1 MEVLFMRTIIVAMAA
16 CISLCGLVIPSE
28 EQAEAQKLQFRY
40 EQGAKYRIVT
50 EVIEDIFINGA
61 LSHRSNILN
70 KVSVETAE
78 VKGGSGRLSCEFQ
91 TSDSIQGRYNSY
103 ILRED
108 YPSDFWR
115 DERGIFTIDPKYF
128 MPVVRNVPRFP
139 AHAVKPGDSWTG
151 DAEEVHDFRRG
162 YGIPEAFH
170 FPVKVNYTYLRDE
183 VKEGVKTAVLKV
195 EYVTFHQVKYGA
207 VPARPVPAKI
217 TGTSEQTFWWDIAAG
232 QFHSYHEDFD
242 YIFFLS
248 NASHVE
254 YRGTAD
260 GRLLKS
266 EVLQRD
272 KVADDLNKKIK
283 EDKIADTTARKDKN
297 GVTIVMENVQFP
309 PNSPE
314 LTGTEKEKLT
324 RIAKLLKQYQE
335 RDLLITGH
343 TARVG
348 DEQTSQALSEQ
359 RAMAVSDF
367 LIENGARKK
376 NQVMTQG
383 KGSREPAADNA
394 TEAGRKRNRRVEIT
408 ILEN

>member
-1 MEVLFMRTIIVAMAA
+1 MRRSIGTMVA
-16 CISLCGLVIPSE
+16 CIFLFGPHLE
-28 EQAEAQKLQFRY
+28 ADEQAAAQKLRFRY
-40 EQGAKYRIVT
+40 EPGAKYRIIT
-50 EVIEDIFINGA
+50 EVNENIFINGA
-61 LSHRSNILN
+61 LSHKSNILN
-70 KVSVETAE
+70 RVSVETAE
-78 VKGGSGRLSCEFQ
+78 AKGGSGRLSCEFQ
-91 TSDSIQGRYNSY
+91 TSDSIQGRYKSY

-108 YPSDFWR
+108 YRSVFWR
-115 DERGIFTIDPKYF
+115 DELGVFTIDQKYF
-128 MPVVRNVPRFP
+128 MPVVRNVPQFP
-139 AHAVKPGDSWTG
+139 ARAVRPGDTWTG
-151 DAEEVHDFRRG
+151 EAEEVHDFRRG

-195 EYVTFHQVKYGA
+195 EYVTFHQVTYSTA
-207 VPARPVPAKI
+207 PARPLPTKI
-217 TGTSEQTFWWDIAAG
+217 TGTSVQIFWWDTAAG

-254 YRGTAD
+254 YQGTAD
-260 GRLLKS
+260 GRLLRS
-266 EVLQRD
+266 AVLERD

-283 EDKIADTTARKDKN
+283 EDKIADTAARKDKN

-314 LTGTEKEKLT
+314 LTEAEKEKLS
-324 RIAKLLKQYQE
+324 RIAKLLKQFPD

-348 DEQTSQALSEQ
+348 DEQTSQVLSEQ

-367 LIENGARKK
+367 LITNGACKK
-376 NQVMTQG
+376 TQVMTQG
-383 KGSREPAADNA
+383 KGSREPAAENA

>member
-1 MEVLFMRTIIVAMAA
+1 MAVMPMKLIIATITA
-16 CISLCGLVIPSE
+16 CISLCGPVFAE
-28 EQAEAQKLQFRY
+28 DDQAAAKKLRFRY
-40 EQGAKYRIVT
+40 EAGAKYRIIT
-50 EVIEDIFINGA
+50 EVNEDVLLNGA
-61 LSHRSNILN
+61 FSHRSNILN
-70 KVSVETAE
+70 KVAVETAE

-91 TSDSIQGRYNSY
+91 TSDSVQGMYNSY
-103 ILRED
+103 VLRED
-108 YPSDFWR
+108 YHSDFWR
-115 DERGIFTIDPKYF
+115 DELGVFTIDPKYF

-139 AHAVKPGDSWTG
+139 VHAVKPGDTWNG
-151 DAEEVHDFRRG
+151 EAEEVHDFRRG

-183 VKEGVKTAVLKV
+183 VKEGVRTAVLKA
-195 EYVTFHQVKYGA
+195 EYVTFHQVKYNA
-207 VPARPVPAKI
+207 APARPVPYKI
-217 TGTSEQTFWWDIAAG
+217 TGTSVQTFWWDAAAG
-232 QFHSYHEDFD
+232 QFHSYHEEFD
-242 YIFFLS
+242 YVFLLS

-254 YRGTAD
+254 YKGTAD

-266 EVLQRD
+266 AALQRD

-283 EDKIADTTARKDKN
+283 EDKIADTEARKDKN

-314 LTGTEKEKLT
+314 LTDAEKEKLS
-324 RIAKLLKQYQE
+324 RIAKLLKQYPD

-348 DEQTSQALSEQ
+348 DERTSQVLSEQ

-367 LIENGARKK
+367 LIKNGARKK

-383 KGSREPAADNA
+383 KGSREPAADNS
-394 TEAGRKRNRRVEIT
+394 TEAGRRRNRRVEIT